1 MLQESYIER
10 EAIVDPSRDL
20 AALVPYW
27 RVNYADNQTLV
38 AVLRGQEFLIITLSL
53 TTPPEAHTNI
63 VKAASEAGVLY
74 IMPNVYGSDIQNEE
88 LRKEDLY
95 SD

>member
-10 EAIVDPSRDL
+10 EAIVDACGNIGKHFTEQL
-20 AALVPYW
+20 LKAGKHTVTA
-27 RVNYADNQTLV
+27 
-38 AVLRGQEFLIITLSL
+38 ITRLGSASSL
-53 TTPPEAHTNI
+53 LEAHTNI